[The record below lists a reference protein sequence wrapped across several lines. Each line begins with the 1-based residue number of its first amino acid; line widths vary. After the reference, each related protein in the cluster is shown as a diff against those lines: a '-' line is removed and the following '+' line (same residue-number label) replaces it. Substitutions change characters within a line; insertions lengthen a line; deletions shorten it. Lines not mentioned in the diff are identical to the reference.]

1 MQEEQNRILDLKEEG
16 YSWTQIANRLGYPSV
31 DSVRGRVRKTQRYK
45 EMMANQKTQTTVNN
59 NMQEDF
65 QKKDFHDDGSIG
77 SQIRVRQ
84 KIKKV
89 FTNEELIELHGFDP
103 KEVTLKSATS
113 NEWTTPVAGET
124 YYNYQ
129 SKIVVVPKK
138 KELLAIDE
146 IRKCFD
152 DIEPRRIEL
161 SCDDLPKD
169 YLLIPLSDMHFGL
182 NNDEDYKDLQKEIA
196 DKILKYNYYLNII

>member
-1 MQEEQNRILDLKEEG
+1 MEEEQNRILDLKEEG
-16 YSWTQIANRLGYPSV
+16 YSWTQIANRLGYHSV

-45 EMMANQKTQTTVNN
+45 ELMASQKNQPSTNT
-59 NMQEDF
+59 QEDF

-113 NEWTTPVAGET
+113 NEWTTPTNGET

-138 KELLAIDE
+138 QAAITLE
-146 IRKCFD
+146 EMSYRVKI
-152 DIEPRRIEL
+152 
-161 SCDDLPKD
+161 
-169 YLLIPLSDMHFGL
+169 Y
-182 NNDEDYKDLQKEIA
+182 QK
-196 DKILKYNYYLNII
+196 IIYSFH

>member
-45 EMMANQKTQTTVNN
+45 EMMAKKKEQTPVNN
-59 NMQEDF
+59 NTQEDF
-65 QKKDFHDDGSIG
+65 QKKDYHDDGSIG

-124 YYNYQ
+124 YYNYK
-129 SKIVVVPKK
+129 SENALTTSNHA
-138 KELLAIDE
+138 ELSWRVMIY
-146 IRKCFD
+146 
-152 DIEPRRIEL
+152 RRIT
-161 SCDDLPKD
+161 
-169 YLLIPLSDMHFGL
+169 Y
-182 NNDEDYKDLQKEIA
+182 
-196 DKILKYNYYLNII
+196 